1 MADQT
6 FNSHGITVST
16 PNGDMV
22 LIAGSNMRIKPA
34 GNVVDISAQL
44 PTNNFLSNIT
54 GLISGGTNVTITG
67 NGTTASPYV
76 ISASGGGSGFTWNE
90 ITTASTGLA
99 INNGYVMNNAS
110 RVIGTL
116 PATAAFGSEIKI
128 SGKGAGGW
136 QIAQNAGQTIHFDG
150 NNTTTGTA
158 GFLSS
163 QSTFD
168 CVSLLVITANTDFL
182 VTTSIGNITGA

>member
-1 MADQT
+1 MVET
-6 FNSHGITVST
+6 FNSRGITVST

-22 LIAGSNMRIKPA
+22 LIAGANIRIKPS

-44 PTNNFLSNIT
+44 PLNNFLTDIT
-54 GLISGGTNVTITG
+54 GLIGAGSNVTITG

-76 ISASGGGSGFTWNE
+76 ISASGGGSGFIWNE
-90 ITTASTGLA
+90 IITSTVSLA
-99 INNGYVMNNAS
+99 VNNGYVMNNAS
-110 RVIGTL
+110 AVVGTL

-128 SGKGAGGW
+128 GGKGAGGW

-150 NNTTTGTA
+150 NNTTTGVT
-158 GFLSS
+158 GSLSS
-163 QSTFD
+163 QKPFD

-182 VTTSIGNITGA
+182 VTSSIGNITGN